1 LQKAT
6 IVCKIGLDTFLLKW
20 ASIEKSLKQKINDL
34 RNKEF
39 KGEYKS
45 KRSTSS
51 GRDENKS
58 AGADTGSRSGMTSG
72 APRSKKA
79 KQSAALDY
87 EDLIQSS
94 QRSLADLFIDKEAD
108 DAGDQVDSD
117 DDALDKALANSMD
130 KEEEEELIKFA
141 EQFIDDGPQHD
152 EYDDDDDE

>member
-1 LQKAT
+1 
-6 IVCKIGLDTFLLKW
+6 
-20 ASIEKSLKQKINDL
+20 
-34 RNKEF
+34 
-39 KGEYKS
+39 
-45 KRSTSS
+45 
-51 GRDENKS
+51 
-58 AGADTGSRSGMTSG
+58 MTSG

-117 DDALDKALANSMD
+117 DDALDKALANSID